1 MNALAVQNPRHKC
14 DWVTR
19 TITDKKINNC
29 GQYLTIIIIIILR
42 LYYMCVCVC
51 YIQLKFQ
58 YYYIIPSITAQ
69 SEKTV
74 LWLQSHA

>member
-1 MNALAVQNPRHKC
+1 MYV
-14 DWVTR
+14 
-19 TITDKKINNC
+19 
-29 GQYLTIIIIIILR
+29 
-42 LYYMCVCVC
+42 CVCVC

-58 YYYIIPSITAQ
+58 YYYIIPSITVQ